1 LIKKLIGYALIA
13 LVAFAIGTQ
22 TTDSLKNLLSKL
34 KPQATTP
41 AATAKQAS
49 PKADYPEYA
58 KKTENYEEFA
68 ASAPDYTETDKV
80 GKFTTEQV
88 FYSTYLEAEL
98 IVPPGVF
105 FPGEA
110 EAKVFPLLSKNP
122 GLFAGKTVL
131 EIGAG
136 SGPISIYA
144 AKNGAVKVVSTD
156 ISLEA
161 IAAIT
166 ANADRLGVG
175 DIVQARLV
183 PLDDMSAYSAI
194 MADEKFDIII
204 SNPPYALD
212 LDAPTN
218 TAATDNGELGF
229 SIVRGFKDHLQADGI
244 AILYYD
250 SLFYHQVMMKFAR
263 YEGFQ
268 VNNHNPIGLYTWE
281 AEALFNSYLK
291 RLLAKEQMDPK
302 SFRFVRDR
310 DGLNWK
316 FLRNQGL
323 NPEWL
328 TYTPIMPGSED
339 MTYYPGW
346 IAIQHSSEQAE
357 ADSTDTDAEIDVIE
371 VDIEIAEPETL
382 PAPAGQ

>member
-1 LIKKLIGYALIA
+1 LSKRLIGYVMIA

-22 TTDSLKNLLSKL
+22 ATGPVKSLVSRLQ
-34 KPQATTP
+34 PQAEAP
-41 AATAKQAS
+41 AKVAKPAIS
-49 PKADYPEYA
+49 RGEKYSEYA
-58 KKTENYEEFA
+58 NKTESYEEFA
-68 ASAPDYTETDKV
+68 ANAPDHTETEKV
-80 GKFTTEQV
+80 GKFETEQV
-88 FYSTYLEAEL
+88 FYSTYLDAEL

-110 EAKVFPLLSKNP
+110 EAKVLPLLSKYP
-122 GLFAGKTVL
+122 DLFAGKAVL

-156 ISLEA
+156 ISPEA

-166 ANADRLGVG
+166 ANAERLGVG

-194 MADEKFDIII
+194 NPGEKFDIII

-218 TAATDNGELGF
+218 TAATDTGELGF
-229 SIVRGFKDHLQADGI
+229 SIVRGFEEHLQTDGM
-244 AILYYD
+244 ALLYYD

-268 VNNHNPIGLYTWE
+268 VNNHNPVGLYTWE

-291 RLLAKEQMDPK
+291 RLLLKEQMDPK

-328 TYTPIMPGSED
+328 KYTPIMPGSED

-346 IAIQHSSEQAE
+346 IAIQHSANQPE
-357 ADSTDTDAEIDVIE
+357 TDIIE
-371 VDIEIAEPETL
+371 VDMEIAEPE
-382 PAPAGQ
+382 A